1 MRADLGFDLVG
12 RTGFEPVTSSVS
24 GNVVGC
30 SCFRILLMRCG
41 KWSADVHGR
50 MPPPRAVVTRLVTRR
65 AWPLAWPSPSGP
77 VHRWI
82 GQQIG
87 IYGRSMARRDPDS
100 DRRPA
105 CSACAA
111 GQIYD
116 RSARIRRAAVRVGIC
131 REPYL
136 LNLCELIWPDCKG
149 FCPKAECGLSS
160 SINRAALRL
169 RVQFDSTTE
178 LLPRRSFH
186 ATGQPAHG
194 QIRGRSRCPWLTAGH
209 RSFPPVLARTWHA
222 ACMPPATRAN
232 RSVSPGRQLIGRMPV
247 PQPGWLHLLFHS
259 GRRGRGVQRTPLPET
274 GNLHTTQVD

>member
-1 MRADLGFDLVG
+1 MRHPPALERGFPPGGQASRTDRRAIPSGAQG
-12 RTGFEPVTSSVS
+12 RVPKIVSVS

-41 KWSADVHGR
+41 KRSADVHGR

-136 LNLCELIWPDCKG
+136 LNLCEL
-149 FCPKAECGLSS
+149 
-160 SINRAALRL
+160 
-169 RVQFDSTTE
+169 
-178 LLPRRSFH
+178 H
-186 ATGQPAHG
+186 
-194 QIRGRSRCPWLTAGH
+194 
-209 RSFPPVLARTWHA
+209 LARLQGVLPKGGVRIVKQYQSGGSEA
-222 ACMPPATRAN
+222 E
-232 RSVSPGRQLIGRMPV
+232 SPVRQ
-247 PQPGWLHLLFHS
+247 HH
-259 GRRGRGVQRTPLPET
+259 
-274 GNLHTTQVD
+274 